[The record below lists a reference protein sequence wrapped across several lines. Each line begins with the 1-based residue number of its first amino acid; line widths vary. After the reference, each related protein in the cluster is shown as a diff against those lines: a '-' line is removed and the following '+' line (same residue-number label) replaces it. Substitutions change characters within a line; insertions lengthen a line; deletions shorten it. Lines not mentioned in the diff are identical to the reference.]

1 VLLLTY
7 EQHKKTS
14 NTQSATVIDKFELAS
29 AASAAASRVLCR
41 CASSGAH
48 SSSTTCG
55 LVLLRLVR
63 SRRI

>member
-29 AASAAASRVLCR
+29 AASAATSRVLCR
-41 CASSGAH
+41 CASSGAQ
-48 SSSTTCG
+48 
-55 LVLLRLVR
+55 LIDNMR
-63 SRRI
+63 SCPLAPRAQSAY